1 MSDNKKKQKKLTFLS
16 DLIPIKAFVC
26 KYIDNVKRFFR
37 KNGETIF
44 FNKDSGYVNFFN
56 KKIVIFV
63 EESKIL
69 LIVNHR
75 KPKILNQGYSS
86 L

>member
-1 MSDNKKKQKKLTFLS
+1 MSDNKETKKLTFLS

-37 KNGETIF
+37 KYGETIF
-44 FNKDSGYVNFFN
+44 FNKDSGYVKFLN

-63 EESKIL
+63 EESNIL
-69 LIVNHR
+69 LIVNHM